1 MEKRIA
7 FLLVCGMLLT
17 LVACGQVP
25 QDTTVTTASTTLSIL
40 PTTNATAPTIPAVPT
55 IPTTSPTTATT
66 APTTATTEPMPEYP
80 KAPDFEV
87 YDENGDPVKLSDY
100 AGKLVIVN
108 FWASWCG
115 PCKAEMPDFQAAYE
129 TYGDQIQ
136 FMMINMT
143 DGNRETRKIA
153 ADFIAKQGYTF
164 PFFYDPFYS
173 AVNAYG
179 IRSIPTTIL
188 INEEGYIIGQVI
200 GMMNASQL
208 YACIYQLLSSR

>member
-1 MEKRIA
+1 MERKIA

-25 QDTTVTTASTTLSIL
+25 QDTTATTAATTLGIL
-40 PTTNATAPTIPAVPT
+40 PTTNSTAPTIPAIPT
-55 IPTTSPTTATT
+55 IPTAAPTT
-66 APTTATTEPMPEYP
+66 APTTEPKPEYP

-87 YDENGDPVKLSDY
+87 YDANGDPVKLSDY
-100 AGKLVIVN
+100 AGKLVILN

-115 PCKAEMPDFQAAYE
+115 PCKAEMPDFQDAYA
-129 TYGDQIQ
+129 TNGDQIQ

-164 PFFYDPFYS
+164 PIFYDPYYS

-188 INEEGYIIGQVI
+188 INEEGYIIGQVT

>member
-1 MEKRIA
+1 M
-7 FLLVCGMLLT
+7 
-17 LVACGQVP
+17 
-25 QDTTVTTASTTLSIL
+25 TTASTTLSIL
-40 PTTNATAPTIPAVPT
+40 PTTNATAPTIPAIPT
-55 IPTTSPTTATT
+55 IPTSSPTT

-87 YDENGDPVKLSDY
+87 YDANGDPVKLSDY
-100 AGKLVIVN
+100 IGKLVILN

-115 PCKAEMPDFQAAYE
+115 PCKAEMQDFQDAYA
-129 TYGDQIQ
+129 TNGDQIQ

-143 DGNRETRKIA
+143 DGKRETQKTA
-153 ADFIAKQGYTF
+153 ASFIEKQGYTF
-164 PFFYDPFYS
+164 PVFYDPAYS